1 MLLQVKNLVKHYVF
15 GGFLRRKE
23 VVKAVE
29 GVSFTLDRGETL
41 GLVGESGSGKTTV
54 GKTVL
59 RLVEPTSG
67 RIIFSGRDITQVKD
81 MRPLRREMQIV
92 YQDPM
97 SSMNPRMRVI
107 DIVGRPLQIHRLVSS
122 EREREDR
129 VRELL
134 ERVGLSGDH
143 LYRYPH
149 EFSGGQRQR
158 IAIARALAPEP
169 KFIVLDEPT
178 SALDVSVQAQILRL
192 LKNLQEE
199 MGIGYLF
206 ISHDLAVVRNISHRV
221 AVMYAGKIVEMAPTR
236 ELFREPLHPYTRGL
250 LASVLEPSPDAK
262 APEEVLPGEPPD
274 PRFPPPGCRFH
285 PRCLKAF
292 DRCEK
297 EEPTLRE
304 VRTGHY
310 VACHLYS

>member
-1 MLLQVKNLVKHYVF
+1 MLLVVEDLVKHYVS

-23 VVKAVE
+23 VVRAVD
-29 GVSFTLDRGETL
+29 GVSFSLNEGETL

-67 RIIFSGRDITQVKD
+67 RILFDGRDVTAVKD
-81 MRPLRREMQIV
+81 TRPLRKEMQIV

-97 SSMNPRMRVI
+97 SSMNPRMRI
-107 DIVGRPLQIHRLVSS
+107 ADIVGRPLQIHGMVSS
-122 EREREDR
+122 KRERDER
-129 VRELL
+129 VRYLL

-192 LKNLQEE
+192 LKSLQEE
-199 MGIGYLF
+199 RGIAYLF

-221 AVMYAGKIVEMAPTR
+221 AVMYAGKIVEMADV
-236 ELFREPLHPYTRGL
+236 EEIFSNPLHPYTKGL
-250 LASVLEPSPDAK
+250 LASVLEPSPDAR

-274 PRFPPPGCRFH
+274 PRNPPSGCRFH
-285 PRCLKAF
+285 PRCPLA
-292 DRCEK
+292 DERCAE
-297 EEPTLRE
+297 EEPVLRE
-304 VRTGHY
+304 VGPGHW
-310 VACHLYS
+310 VACHKVG

>member
-1 MLLQVKNLVKHYVF
+1 MLLVVEDLVKHYVS
-15 GGFLRRKE
+15 GGFLSKKE
-23 VVKAVE
+23 VVRAVE

-67 RIIFSGRDITQVKD
+67 RILFEDRDITSIRD
-81 MRPLRREMQIV
+81 MRPLRKEMQIV

-97 SSMNPRMRVI
+97 SSMNPRMRI
-107 DIVGRPLQIHRLVSS
+107 ADIVGRPLQIHGLVSS
-122 EREREDR
+122 RRERDDR

-134 ERVGLSGDH
+134 ERVGLSREH

-158 IAIARALAPEP
+158 IAIARALASEP
-169 KFIVLDEPT
+169 KFVVLDEPT

-192 LKNLQEE
+192 LKSLQEE
-199 MGIGYLF
+199 RGLAYLF

-221 AVMYAGKIVEMAPTR
+221 AVMYAGKLVELASV
-236 ELFREPLHPYTRGL
+236 EEIFGEPLHPYTNGL
-250 LASVLEPSPDAK
+250 LASVLEPSPEAS

-274 PRFPPPGCRFH
+274 PRKPPRGCRFH
-285 PRCLKAF
+285 PRCPIA
-292 DRCEK
+292 DERCRE
-297 EEPTLRE
+297 EEPELRE
-304 VRTGHY
+304 IRPGHW
-310 VACHLYS
+310 VACHKV

>member
-1 MLLQVKNLVKHYVF
+1 MLLVVEDLVKHYVS

-23 VVKAVE
+23 VVRAVD
-29 GVSFTLDRGETL
+29 GVSFSLNAGETL

-67 RIIFSGRDITQVKD
+67 RILFDGEDVTAVRDL
-81 MRPLRREMQIV
+81 RPLRKEMQIV

-97 SSMNPRMRVI
+97 SSMNPRMRI
-107 DIVGRPLQIHRLVSS
+107 ADIVGRPLQIHGLVSS
-122 EREREDR
+122 RRERDER
-129 VRELL
+129 VRYLL

-158 IAIARALAPEP
+158 IAIARALAPDP

-178 SALDVSVQAQILRL
+178 SALDVSVQAQILKL
-192 LKNLQEE
+192 LRSLQEE
-199 MGIGYLF
+199 RGIAYLF

-221 AVMYAGKIVEMAPTR
+221 AVMYAGKLVEMADVDEIFSDPM
-236 ELFREPLHPYTRGL
+236 HPYTKGL
-250 LASVLEPSPDAK
+250 LASVLEPSPDAE

-274 PRFPPPGCRFH
+274 PRNPPSGCRFH
-285 PRCLKAF
+285 PRCPLA
-292 DRCEK
+292 DERCSK
-297 EEPTLRE
+297 EEPELRE
-304 VRTGHY
+304 VGPGHW
-310 VACHLYS
+310 VACHKV